1 MSKIAH
7 SVEELIGHTPLL
19 TLERY
24 GARHGF
30 SAQVLA
36 KLEYLNPAG
45 SVKDRVAKAMLDD
58 GEAKGLLTPG
68 TVITIPANVKHWHGA
83 KKDSWFSHIAV
94 EVPGEETSN
103 EWLEAVDDEAYA
115 GLE

>member
-30 SAQVLA
+30 SAQVPVS
-36 KLEYLNPAG
+36 YTH
-45 SVKDRVAKAMLDD
+45 
-58 GEAKGLLTPG
+58 LTLP
-68 TVITIPANVKHWHGA
+68 TT
-83 KKDSWFSHIAV
+83 
-94 EVPGEETSN
+94 
-103 EWLEAVDDEAYA
+103 
-115 GLE
+115 